1 MDVNIFDL
9 LEDLDARALFN
20 SIKNDPDVDH
30 ITFDKFNE
38 WYPEYLKKI
47 QSLPAQTPLHPV
59 PLPVTASSAKRGVQL
74 NLTEPKVKKSKT
86 IEENVPETLSAG
98 KKTALLKA
106 IANSL
111 KSSIKGKKFYNY
123 GSGEECS
130 GEAVMSPSEFNA
142 IFGSIGTVELPV
154 DKSGAAKPLSKV
166 VALKN
171 FTTAEVEA
179 LFGKLL
185 EKITVDVYNRPRSFE
200 KQIKTGK
207 SDITI
212 STSSLQYSS
221 NTQTC
226 KMKFACKSQGSG
238 GYGMWW

>member
-47 QSLPAQTPLHPV
+47 QSLPPAQTPVPV
-59 PLPVTASSAKRGVQL
+59 PVTSSAKRGVQL

-86 IEENVPETLSAG
+86 VEENVPETLSAG

-142 IFGSIGTVELPV
+142 IFGSIGTLELPV

-171 FTTAEVEA
+171 FTTAEAEA

-212 STSSLQYSS
+212 STFSLQYSS
-221 NTQTC
+221 N
-226 KMKFACKSQGSG
+226 KHAR
-238 GYGMWW
+238 